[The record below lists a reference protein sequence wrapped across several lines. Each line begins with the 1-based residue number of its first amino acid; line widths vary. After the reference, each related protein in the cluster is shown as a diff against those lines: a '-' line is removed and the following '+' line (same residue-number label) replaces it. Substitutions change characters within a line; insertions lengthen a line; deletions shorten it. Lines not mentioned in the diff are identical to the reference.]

1 MCDRENM
8 LAHQLADEAARSDIE
23 CYCRLVISSGDKEK
37 SHWYDVSC
45 PAPYREAEHARYVS
59 IAIEYLAL
67 KGKIERNAI
76 HSDWV
81 RLLTDEN
88 VKTNPL

>member
-8 LAHQLADEAARSDIE
+8 LAHRLADEAARSDIE
-23 CYCRLVISSGDKEK
+23 CYCCLIMSSKDKDK

-45 PAPYREAEHARYVS
+45 PAPYREAEHARYVPM
-59 IAIEYLAL
+59 AIEYLAL

-76 HSDWV
+76 HPNRV
-81 RLLTDEN
+81 RILIDEN
-88 VKTNPL
+88 QETSPF